1 MNLSRII
8 ELTGGI
14 LTLIL
19 AFVVPMSFPTSPG
32 LSEAHVRQGEETKLV
47 LFYIPAILFAA
58 GCAAHALT
66 ESKPGRFLIFIVT
79 GFYVLTLPFFFV
91 VGGYAGG
98 FTKAFILMI
107 PSIAAI
113 LTVIASVISKPAPP
127 LRW

>member
-1 MNLSRII
+1 MNLSRTI

-19 AFVVPMSFPTSPG
+19 AFIVPMSFPTSPG
-32 LSEAHVRQGEETKLV
+32 LSEAHVRQGEEAKLI
-47 LFYIPAILFAA
+47 LFYTPALLFAA

-66 ESKPGRFLIFIVT
+66 ESKSGRFLAYIIT

-98 FTKAFILMI
+98 FTKAFIIMI

-113 LTVIASVISKPAPP
+113 LTVIATVISKPAPP

>member
-19 AFVVPMSFPTSPG
+19 AFIIPMSFPTSPG
-32 LSEAHVRQGEETKLV
+32 LSEAHVRQGEETKLMI
-47 LFYIPAILFAA
+47 FYIPAILFAA
-58 GCAAHALT
+58 GCAAHALA
-66 ESKPGRFLIFIVT
+66 ESKSGRFLAFIAT
-79 GFYVLTLPFFFV
+79 GFYVLTLPIFFV
-91 VGGYAGG
+91 GGAYAGG
-98 FTKAFILMI
+98 LIKAFIIMI

-113 LTVIASVISKPAPP
+113 LTVIASDISKPAPP